1 MRASKLR
8 EIKKKELKK
17 MENLPK
23 GIKLKEVKEVLEH
36 LKRWDKKIVFMFGWW
51 FKLVGENIEIFNDD
65 ESIFY
70 TITI

>member
-1 MRASKLR
+1 MRT
-8 EIKKKELKK
+8 
-17 MENLPK
+17 LPN
-23 GIKLKEVKEVLEH
+23 GIELKEVREVLEY
-36 LKRWDKKIVFMFGWW
+36 LDRWDKKIVFMFGWW